1 MIKICALPHS
11 GEKYA
16 IINSQ
21 RKARKIDTK
30 GVPRAMTRRTK
41 ETEMLRNVRV
51 AVCGNL
57 PTVCEYLTKQGV
69 ISIDKYTD
77 AVEIRRESDYH
88 LILVY
93 APQAEGML
101 GTFYQ
106 MKDKVVPIRMLNE
119 PCCHGILSEI
129 KITVQDIAKSIQDQS
144 A

>member
-1 MIKICALPHS
+1 MADI
-11 GEKYA
+11 
-16 IINSQ
+16 
-21 RKARKIDTK
+21 
-30 GVPRAMTRRTK
+30 VMTRRTK
-41 ETEMLRNVRV
+41 ETEMLPKVKI

-57 PTVCEYLTKQGV
+57 PTVCEFLTKHGV
-69 ISIDKYTD
+69 INIDKYTD
-77 AVEIRRESDYH
+77 AVEIRREADYH

>member
-1 MIKICALPHS
+1 
-11 GEKYA
+11 
-16 IINSQ
+16 
-21 RKARKIDTK
+21 
-30 GVPRAMTRRTK
+30 MTRRTK
-41 ETEMLRNVRV
+41 ESEMLRKVKI

-57 PTVCEYLTKQGV
+57 PTVCEFLTKHGV
-69 ISIDKYTD
+69 INIDKYTD

-119 PCCHGILSEI
+119 PCCHSALLELGSTVRRILRAKARKRSEE
-129 KITVQDIAKSIQDQS
+129 VDNE
-144 A
+144 